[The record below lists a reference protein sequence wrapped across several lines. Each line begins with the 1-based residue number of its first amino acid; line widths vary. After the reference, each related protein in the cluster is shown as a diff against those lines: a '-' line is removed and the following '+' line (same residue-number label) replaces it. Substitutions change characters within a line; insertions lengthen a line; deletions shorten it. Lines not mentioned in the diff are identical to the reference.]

1 MTAVA
6 LNVTDSVAWKG
17 KLMIYN
23 ENNKYGGLIEKLRT
37 THNISQETLA
47 NILLI
52 NTDTLSNV
60 ERGKI
65 QLTDSQLSIC
75 SNIFDVSKFA
85 LENGEIRP
93 RIKHAE
99 LQFNLDK
106 LMEQYKEAMESQAF
120 MLDIIQELNPYERY
134 KAQYSDIQEHN
145 VYGYFVYDTVKQDFV
160 RDNSNMPAIYD
171 TAKEALEAA
180 RKMDELYV
188 TKEFEKN
195 ISDKSKAENE
205 NKDNDV
211 TESVTQQ
218 EIASTINNLEYDD
231 EGYLHF
237 TVEAD
242 GYETEGLF
250 RINDP
255 QNGKSMELVSID
267 YGYLHPEIS
276 KQWNQIEEHL
286 KNEVMRH
293 QEKQNIESNINEDY
307 AKTAFRM

>member
-6 LNVTDSVAWKG
+6 LNVMDSVTWKG

-23 ENNKYGGLIEKLRT
+23 ENNKYGDLIEKLRT

-145 VYGYFVYDTVKQDFV
+145 VYVYFV
-160 RDNSNMPAIYD
+160 YD

-188 TKEFEKN
+188 TKEVDKN
-195 ISDKSKAENE
+195 ISDKSKVE
-205 NKDNDV
+205 NKDNYV
-211 TESVTQQ
+211 TESVTQ
-218 EIASTINNLEYDD
+218 E
-231 EGYLHF
+231 
-237 TVEAD
+237 
-242 GYETEGLF
+242 
-250 RINDP
+250 
-255 QNGKSMELVSID
+255 
-267 YGYLHPEIS
+267 
-276 KQWNQIEEHL
+276 L
-286 KNEVMRH
+286 KNISDDAKRQIDCCNE
-293 QEKQNIESNINEDY
+293 EIEDV
-307 AKTAFRM
+307 AFRM

>member
-1 MTAVA
+1 
-6 LNVTDSVAWKG
+6 
-17 KLMIYN
+17 MIYN

-37 THNISQETLA
+37 THSISQETLA

-52 NTDTLSNV
+52 TTDTLSNV

-65 QLTDSQLSIC
+65 QLTDSQLSMC

-120 MLDIIQELNPYERY
+120 MLDIIQELNPYGRY

-160 RDNSNMPAIYD
+160 RDNSNMPVIFD
-171 TAKEALEAA
+171 TAKDALEAA

-188 TKEFEKN
+188 TKETDKN
-195 ISDKSKAENE
+195 ISDKIKAE

-211 TESVTQQ
+211 TEPVTQEQ
-218 EIASTINNLEYDD
+218 KTISDDIKQQIDSRNEEI
-231 EGYLHF
+231 
-237 TVEAD
+237 
-242 GYETEGLF
+242 
-250 RINDP
+250 
-255 QNGKSMELVSID
+255 
-267 YGYLHPEIS
+267 
-276 KQWNQIEEHL
+276 
-286 KNEVMRH
+286 
-293 QEKQNIESNINEDY
+293 EDV
-307 AKTAFRM
+307 AFRM